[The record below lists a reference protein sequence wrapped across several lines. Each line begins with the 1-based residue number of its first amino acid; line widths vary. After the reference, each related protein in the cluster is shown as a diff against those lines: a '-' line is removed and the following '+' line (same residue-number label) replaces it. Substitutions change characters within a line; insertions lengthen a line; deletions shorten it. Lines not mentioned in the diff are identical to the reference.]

1 MFDSINTTVA
11 TQLKNARLKKGWS
24 LDVASQHCGVS
35 KAMLGQIERGESSP
49 TIARLWKIATGFA
62 LPLSEFLEHRG
73 EPSAVLSHAKGFHE
87 SEKIC
92 IETVFDYDENTG
104 LEVFDLQL
112 AVGHEQYSEAHQKDV
127 IEHIVVTS
135 GSMEYYADGKW
146 NKLDTGGK
154 AKFLADQEHAY
165 RNIGQLPLRFLNI
178 IYYPK

>member
-1 MFDSINTTVA
+1 MLDSINTTVA
-11 TQLKNARLKKGWS
+11 TQLKNARHKKGWS

-62 LPLSEFLEHRG
+62 LPLSEFLEYRN
-73 EPSAVLSHAKGFHE
+73 ESSSVLPQVKGFNE
-87 SEKIC
+87 GEKIC
-92 IETVFDYDENTG
+92 IETVFDYDESTG

-112 AVGHEQYSEAHQKDV
+112 AVGHEQHSEAHQKGV

-135 GSMEYYADGKW
+135 GSMEYYIDGKW
-146 NKLDTGGK
+146 NKLNIGEK
-154 AKFLADQEHAY
+154 AKFSADQDHAY
-165 RNIGQLPLRFLNI
+165 RNVGQFPLRFLNI